1 MGINTV
7 TKKTNVYTYAGMK
20 LMKQVGH
27 QTLFKL
33 DAWFE
38 SHNIYNILSL
48 DIMTKHYPV
57 EFYLMGNLFEVHLQ
71 DQEIVFSKY
80 ESVMYYFD
88 TAVVDFDGEILTSI
102 VYITPVET
110 SVLNT
115 VAENC
120 S

>member
-7 TKKTNVYTYAGMK
+7 TKKINVYTYAGMK

-38 SHNIYNILSL
+38 SHNISNILSL

-57 EFYLMGNLFEVHLQ
+57 EFYLMGILFEVHLQ